1 MEWLCFNGLLA
12 AINGERQLCIT
23 NKSGVGHLFSLT
35 QKLPCKCQKIVSDRF
50 PLQFDTFLL
59 FLLVCLFVF
68 PHSFSLFSA
77 EDCIA
82 DEPDNFIVPI
92 AVGVALAVLVFI
104 VLLAYLIGRKRSQ
117 TSGYEQFDS

>member
-23 NKSGVGHLFSLT
+23 LKPVLAIFSVLIKNCHANLFQIGFNSLT
-35 QKLPCKCQKIVSDRF
+35 NSYCF
-50 PLQFDTFLL
+50 F
-59 FLLVCLFVF
+59 LFVF

-77 EDCIA
+77 EDCVA

-92 AVGVALAVLVFI
+92 AVGVALAVLIII

-117 TSGYEQFDS
+117 MAGYEQFDS